1 MADKD
6 DSALELR
13 PDRPLARKIL
23 LVAGEESGD
32 LYAGR
37 MCAHLFGTIGGLK
50 IEGIGGPRMRAAGG
64 RTFYDISE
72 MSSVGVVSM
81 LGRLRFFLG
90 VLSELK
96 TKIEAGEYDAV
107 ILIDYPD
114 FNMRI
119 AKAADKGGLPVFY
132 YVCPQFWAWRR
143 YRLWAVKK
151 YIDLMLVVFPFE
163 EEFYAKKRINA
174 RFIGHP
180 ILDELE
186 PARDK
191 EGLRES
197 LGVGPDRVLLG
208 LMPGSRAGEVSRML
222 PLMLS
227 AVKIIRAHKAV
238 NLVIGCAD
246 SIDPDIL
253 RKYLDESGEEA
264 VIFENGS
271 WEMMNA
277 CDYLICKSG
286 TSTLQALLANT
297 PMQIVYRS
305 DSFSYFLARSL
316 THVKWAGLPNLL
328 AKREIVPELIQGSM
342 TPQNMANTALPYL
355 TNPGLR
361 EAMRAELA
369 QVSASFSERGASARA
384 AQSIIGY
391 LKKFQ
396 GW

>member
-1 MADKD
+1 MADKAD
-6 DSALELR
+6 IALELK
-13 PDRPLARKIL
+13 PGKPLARKIL

-32 LYAGR
+32 MYAGR
-37 MCAHLFGTIGGLK
+37 ICAHLLRMVGGLK
-50 IEGIGGPRMRAAGG
+50 IEGIGGPRMRAAGAH
-64 RTFYDISE
+64 TFYDISQ
-72 MSSVGVVSM
+72 MSSVGVASM

-90 VLSELK
+90 VLNELK
-96 TKIEAGEYDAV
+96 TKIAEGEYDAV

-119 AKAADKGGLPVFY
+119 AKAADRGGLPVFY

-143 YRLWAVKK
+143 YRLRAVKK
-151 YIDLMLVVFPFE
+151 YIDMMLVVFPFE
-163 EEFYAKKRINA
+163 EEFYTKRRINA

-180 ILDELE
+180 VLDELA
-186 PARDK
+186 PTQDR
-191 EGLRES
+191 EGFREN
-197 LGVGPDRVLLG
+197 LGVGKGRTLLG
-208 LMPGSRAGEVSRML
+208 LLPGSRVGEVSRML

-246 SIDPDIL
+246 SIDPGIL
-253 RKYLDESGEEA
+253 ARHIEESGEEA
-264 VIFENGS
+264 AIVENSS

-305 DSFSYFLARSL
+305 DNFSYLLARSL

-328 AKREIVPELIQGSM
+328 AKRKIVPELIQWSM
-342 TPQNMANTALPYL
+342 TPQNMASAALHYFN
-355 TNPGLR
+355 NP
-361 EAMRAELA
+361 EAGEKMRSELA
-369 QVSASFSERGASARA
+369 RIGESLGEPGASARA
-384 AQSIIGY
+384 AKSIIGY

-396 GW
+396 SL

>member
-1 MADKD
+1 MADKAD
-6 DSALELR
+6 TTLELK
-13 PDRPLARKIL
+13 PDKPLVRKIL

-32 LYAGR
+32 MYAGR
-37 MCAHLFGTIGGLK
+37 LCAHLFRMIGGLK
-50 IEGIGGPRMRAAGG
+50 IEGIGGPRMRAAGAH
-64 RTFYDISE
+64 TFYDITQ
-72 MSSVGVVSM
+72 MSSVGVASM

-90 VLSELK
+90 VLKELK
-96 TKIEAGEYDAV
+96 AKIAGGEYDAV

-114 FNMRI
+114 FNIRI

-143 YRLWAVKK
+143 YRVRTVKK
-151 YIDLMLVVFPFE
+151 YVDLMLVVFPFE
-163 EEFYAKKRINA
+163 EKFYTKRRINA
-174 RFIGHP
+174 RFVGHP

-186 PARDK
+186 SAPDR

-197 LGVGPDRVLLG
+197 LGVEPGRMLLG
-208 LMPGSRAGEVSRML
+208 LLPGSRVGEVSRML

-238 NLVIGCAD
+238 KLVIGCAD
-246 SIDPDIL
+246 SIDPGIL
-253 RKYLDESGEEA
+253 RKYIEESGEQA
-264 VIFENGS
+264 DIIQNNS

-305 DSFSYFLARSL
+305 DSFSYILAKSMS
-316 THVKWAGLPNLL
+316 HVKWAGLPNLL
-328 AKREIVPELIQGSM
+328 ADREIVPEFIQWSM
-342 TPQNMANTALPYL
+342 TPQNMASAALPYL
-355 TNPGLR
+355 SKPELR
-361 EAMRAELA
+361 ETMRAELSRL
-369 QVSASFSERGASARA
+369 SASLGENGASARA
-384 AQSIIGY
+384 AKSIVDY

-396 GW
+396 GL

>member
-1 MADKD
+1 MANKD
-6 DSALELR
+6 DSALDLK
-13 PDRPLARKIL
+13 PGRPLARKIL

-32 LYAGR
+32 MYAGR
-37 MCAHLFGTIGGLK
+37 MCAHLFRMIGGLK
-50 IEGIGGPRMRAAGG
+50 IEGIGGPKMRAAGG
-64 RTFYDISE
+64 HTFYDISE
-72 MSSVGVVSM
+72 MSSVGVASV
-81 LGRLRFFLG
+81 LGRFRFFLG
-90 VLSELK
+90 VLNNLK
-96 TKIEAGEYDAV
+96 AKIAAGEYDAV

-143 YRLWAVKK
+143 YRLRAVKK
-151 YIDLMLVVFPFE
+151 YVDLMLVVFPFE
-163 EEFYAKKRINA
+163 KEFYTKKRINT

-186 PARDK
+186 TEQDR
-191 EGLRES
+191 EGLREN
-197 LGVGPDRVLLG
+197 LGVGSERILLG
-208 LMPGSRAGEVSRML
+208 LMPGSRAGEVRRML

-238 NLVIGCAD
+238 NVVIGCAD
-246 SIDPDIL
+246 SIEPGIL
-253 RKYLDESGEEA
+253 RKYLEESGEEA
-264 VIFENGS
+264 VIVHGGS

-316 THVKWAGLPNLL
+316 AHVKWAGLPNLL
-328 AKREIVPELIQGSM
+328 AKREIVPELIQGRM

-355 TNPGLR
+355 TNPELR
-361 EAMRAELA
+361 KTMRSELA
-369 QVSASFSERGASARA
+369 RLSGSFSEPGASARA
-384 AQSIIGY
+384 ADHIIGY
-391 LKKFQ
+391 LRKFQ